1 MPKLNIAFCL
11 FLIIVDIVCK
21 LYPEMNATKKV
32 KLFILFFNKKIK
44 KKLIESGRLFREEWT
59 KLFGAIER
67 NGKALCTLCGDSV
80 VCRTSSVKRH
90 FETNH
95 KNIAEIKET
104 EKQEYLAN
112 ELKKYHSQRNNFMNF
127 ISKPNHLM
135 YASFQ
140 FSLCI
145 AKHSKSLSDGDFI
158 KSAILAGSD
167 SLFHDFSNR
176 HEILQRISDL
186 PLNRNTVKDRVLRM
200 AQDVSLQLT
209 TDLQKPSCYSMCLDE
224 STDINNYA
232 RLAIILRYAAGDAM
246 REELLKLVSLP
257 ERTQGVDIYNAV
269 MECLTTQ
276 SVIPAEI
283 FSITTDGALSMV
295 GPTSGFVKLF
305 ANEIKRQ
312 VVRFHCIIHQEALC
326 AKDSTRKL
334 EDVLK
339 DVTKIVNYIIARAL
353 NFRQFQ
359 ALLGEVKA
367 KYDTLLMYNN
377 VRWLSRGRVL
387 ERFVACLNE
396 IRLFMYEKK
405 QDFPQLTD
413 VVWLNSLMFFTD
425 LTMHFNAL
433 NTKLQGH
440 GKTAERMFCD
450 IKAFERRLEVF
461 EEDIKSGKLK
471 YFSNLKTHLEDSSS
485 TVFLDGSSSKQK
497 YL

>member
-1 MPKLNIAFCL
+1 MGDYLEPL
-11 FLIIVDIVCK
+11 
-21 LYPEMNATKKV
+21 NATEKRCV
-32 KLFILFFNKKIK
+32 
-44 KKLIESGRLFREEWT
+44 
-59 KLFGAIER
+59 
-67 NGKALCTLCGDSV
+67 LCVTIVV

-95 KNIAEIKET
+95 KNIAEMKEMK
-104 EKQEYLAN
+104 KQEYLAN

-135 YASFQ
+135 YASIQ

-145 AKHSKSLSDGDFI
+145 AKHGKSLSDGDFI
-158 KSAILAGSD
+158 KSAMLAGSD

-176 HEILQRISDL
+176 HEILQRISEL
-186 PLNRNTVKDRVLRM
+186 PLTRNTVKDRVLRM

-209 TDLQKPSCYSMCLDE
+209 TDLQKASCYSMCLDE
-224 STDINNYA
+224 STDINNHA
-232 RLAIILRYAAGDAM
+232 RLAIILRYAAGGAM
-246 REELLKLVSLP
+246 RKELLKLVSLP

-276 SVIPAEI
+276 SVTPAKI
-283 FSITTDGALSMV
+283 VSITTDGAPSMV
-295 GPTSGFVKLF
+295 GPTSGFLKLF

-367 KYDTLLMYNN
+367 KYDIL
-377 VRWLSRGRVL
+377 
-387 ERFVACLNE
+387 
-396 IRLFMYEKK
+396 
-405 QDFPQLTD
+405 LTD
-413 VVWLNSLMFFTD
+413 V
-425 LTMHFNAL
+425 
-433 NTKLQGH
+433 
-440 GKTAERMFCD
+440 
-450 IKAFERRLEVF
+450 
-461 EEDIKSGKLK
+461 
-471 YFSNLKTHLEDSSS
+471 
-485 TVFLDGSSSKQK
+485 
-497 YL
+497 